1 MTDNELV
8 ITPHLMQS
16 ENAQLWFT
24 VWYHV
29 APRDWNQMCEWLSE
43 HYECAVCSLV
53 HRKGFKMVF
62 ETREDLIAFVLQ
74 WS

>member
-1 MTDNELV
+1 MSDNELV
-8 ITPHLMQS
+8 FTPHLMSS
-16 ENAQLWFT
+16 ENAQLWRT

-29 APRDWNQMCEWLSE
+29 APKDWNHMIEWLCE

-62 ETREDLIAFVLQ
+62 KTREDLTAFVLQ

>member
-1 MTDNELV
+1 MSDNELV

-16 ENAQLWFT
+16 ENAQLWRT

-29 APRDWNQMCEWLSE
+29 GPRDWNHMIEWLCE
-43 HYECAVCSLV
+43 NYECAVYSMG
-53 HRKGFKMVF
+53 HGKGFKLMF
-62 ETREDLIAFVLQ
+62 KTREDMISFVLQ